1 MDPSLPWYKSAI
13 IRQQIVQL
21 IVAGLALFGIA
32 TDIDWSATVEAVFA
46 GVAAAVAVWT
56 VFTRLFKPAPN
67 LTATAAAKEQELV
80 AKGTLPKQ
88 GGFARI
94 GSLLVLAFSGALALF
109 VLQGCAGTQA
119 AYRAASDLPDTAYV
133 VTEHY
138 AAVLKEAADLAALPG
153 TPANV
158 VAALQKADQA
168 VKPLIIG
175 DPATGLPGLRQLTE
189 TYQAVRDAKTEA
201 DLQIAINAAVRELSN
216 FIKAVKAARGST

>member
-1 MDPSLPWYKSAI
+1 MDPTLPWYRSAI

-46 GVAAAVAVWT
+46 GIAAVVAIWT

-67 LTATAAAKEQELV
+67 ITAAAAAKEQELV

-88 GGFARI
+88 GGFARL
-94 GSLLVLAFSGALALF
+94 GALLVLAFSGVLALF
-109 VLQGCAGTQA
+109 VLSGCAGTQA
-119 AYRAASDLPDTAYV
+119 AYRAANDLPDMAYV

-138 AAVLKEAADLAALPG
+138 AAVLKEAADIAQAPG
-153 TPANV
+153 TPDSVKTVLKGAD
-158 VAALQKADQA
+158 AA
-168 VKPLIIG
+168 VRPWIIG
-175 DPATGLPGLRQLTE
+175 NPATGAPGLQQLTE
-189 TYQAVRDAKTEA
+189 RYQAIGDAQTEA
-201 DLQIAINAAVRELSN
+201 DLQEAVNNAVRELSN